1 MLGTFNFKYF
11 SSLRLYQV
19 WFKNRRAKYRKETK
33 RYLSPDNHEN
43 EEEETIVCHAPQIQ
57 EPSPCFQCNTTA
69 MPYYCNYSD
78 ILEPALRHRGLP
90 SEMHTQ
96 FPTYH
101 GQLAHSNG
109 YHSLLCPNNHGV
121 NHVHF
126 GHTWTG

>member
-1 MLGTFNFKYF
+1 M
-11 SSLRLYQV
+11 RLYQV

-57 EPSPCFQCNTTA
+57 ESPPCFQCNATA
-69 MPYYCNYSD
+69 MPYYCNYND

-109 YHSLLCPNNHGV
+109 YHSLPFVNNHGV

-126 GHTWTG
+126 GRTWTG